1 MNAIHPNQQI
11 QKKGNMPM
19 VAIELTREI
28 VEAKIQELQK
38 RYKEIEKRKKV
49 DWDRLSKF
57 RIEK

>member
-1 MNAIHPNQQI
+1 MNAIRPNQQI
-11 QKKGNMPM
+11 QKKGSMPM

>member
-1 MNAIHPNQQI
+1 MNATHSNQQ
-11 QKKGNMPM
+11 
-19 VAIELTREI
+19 LSTRTNRGLAI
-28 VEAKIQELQK
+28 VELSREAVDIKIQELQK

>member
-1 MNAIHPNQQI
+1 MNTIHSNQHVQR
-11 QKKGNMPM
+11 KGSMPM
-19 VAIELTREI
+19 VAIELTREA
-28 VEAKIQELQK
+28 VEVKIQELQR